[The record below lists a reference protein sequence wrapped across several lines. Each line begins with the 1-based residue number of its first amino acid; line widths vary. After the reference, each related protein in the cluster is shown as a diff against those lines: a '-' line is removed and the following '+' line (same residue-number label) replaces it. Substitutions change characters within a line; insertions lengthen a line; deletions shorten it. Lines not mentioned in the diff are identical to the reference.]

1 MVSYSS
7 INIVDVVIDE
17 IALEGLDGITLEA
30 LWQRLSL
37 RLHDPLPLSKPFME
51 QVWSICLEVD
61 GLDYYKLQTPR
72 NKLIIF
78 DRYEHIDPDL
88 GTILEPDEVPEDIY
102 SHCPI
107 DDVNAGI
114 KGSCSTYKSRK
125 QIGEYVKTL
134 SVHQAAEEFG
144 ESLVLVASQD
154 IREHALTG
162 NGVCPTLELTVMQYC
177 FLERVGRSRYQG
189 EVTQGKISLAS
200 LKEDP
205 KSLFYH
211 RKILLDHKLIT
222 KQIHHQKTGGH
233 SCNGSLL
240 HLPRFYVERKP
251 KIIYLAE
258 KVIEILKSK
267 ENCVAEYD
275 EIKKELQIENSIK
288 KLFRTNFFLKVVK
301 TDLRVPYRTVY
312 PNAEKKEWQQK
323 NNPTKEKTV
332 RVVQLQDPEMDVSEL
347 WGKDEI
353 IDDEEPY
360 ELDISQ
366 LKLNVPLLKQANR
379 IVELSGPEGISQCQ
393 LAKCLGQTKLQART
407 MLRNLVK
414 LKIVATYMND
424 VGRQRVTKFVS
435 KRFEKTSEMSKQFEQ
450 EMDKIKKLT
459 RTIDSN
465 NQSHNDSVIPKTIVE
480 PKSILKTE
488 TKCVTIENPAEA
500 ELSKRVSS
508 SDNVNVE
515 EKLNDETNSKNVD
528 DSSVTKSDT
537 REEYQI
543 RIKFRIVNQLLLK
556 YGLTKVMKKYKRTF
570 VNITERDLFSRCRKS
585 VLSQALSVKK
595 DQKSVDRMKEQV
607 LEEKSTNVLN
617 SAIIDQK
624 EVNVLCD
631 SIEVKLV
638 EQRPQH
644 RLGRPTSQI
653 IGFMEELDLNEKKNI
668 SSITYRLLRRANMII
683 EAVKEHKVID
693 DLTKLIKMINEEEDR
708 EGYDVKIDKKSI
720 VRLLQKLVKDN
731 VVKNIKLTLSNKNR
745 EKNITFICDPAIGI
759 DHSIIQSAV
768 EQAKIKFCLIGSQKV
783 RAIMQKQAKEDEES
797 AKLSVEETQGL
808 EAFNP
813 SKNTKFAPVNLKYDF
828 KAGKRYGYSP
838 KFVRMKEL
846 HLFLF
851 YSIYD
856 HPGDTT
862 VHKEI
867 QVANLR
873 NSGYQIDAKLEQE
886 MSTIYNTEVGWKMFI
901 PPLTRHAGWPLG
913 WTIMCDVLL
922 RIPLSIF
929 VKVHNVPYFI
939 PELETYLNHP
949 IRKHFLVKNLPS
961 QIRNILLMAR
971 KYIYNIH
978 ESVTRLCYIG
988 LLQFGHQKL
997 KEKDQVFI
1005 YLNRRSEITD
1015 TTSSAVGYHKVE
1027 EKEYPKTS
1035 YVFDSLQAV
1044 EKYWYDMWN
1053 TCINTCLGGRATVE
1067 GKDILLEDLN
1077 KKADMIKTAKA
1088 RNPDEAIALDI
1099 GVVPGDRKGA
1109 AGVDSAF
1116 FAHLKRNWNWGAW
1129 FSNQQ
1134 YCRGEARKKNEQQR
1148 TARLSKIKAK
1158 PLKFTEFS
1166 GLKKVTGPATQHA
1179 NEIRKKIHQ
1188 KQKIS
1193 DERRS
1198 KKQKYQL
1205 LVSQHVSR
1213 QKSFVRTVL
1222 PRKRSVRPRVRYDEV
1237 DFCALQQMDKLR
1249 VDWSPHEDNILLMCK
1264 VAMKYLCP
1272 NPRKQMINFTAVRD
1286 ILRTY
1291 STQSHNKTSRACQ
1304 RRLVYMFRKSETVNS
1319 VALGIEEIKQNFYI
1333 NKRFGGIVEKLK
1345 TKCEDPYEYEE
1356 QVIKVFKELVKY
1368 IDKRYYNLSDME
1380 SRGSVPMPK
1389 TIQEFN
1395 MVYKI
1400 KQPTHQSSLH
1410 GFTKDVRYRNEI
1422 YLATINSV
1430 IHSSM
1435 CCGKDKT
1442 SWAYELFKV
1451 YQQYPETLLRS
1462 AMTKI
1467 RSDQMVSMKKSYMC
1481 AFKKHG
1487 NYMPMSS
1494 SQYQLSTGYTYKF
1507 RTKWPYEIFHE
1518 ARHMI
1523 EKFLHW
1529 QHENQLED
1537 LGYAVPDGVDG
1548 IEAGPVTGGLVVG
1561 IHDYLTRGQL
1571 DFDIEIPDQIIMLDP
1586 RLKENDETYIRVL
1599 RRYQDILVSLDQLNL
1614 KKKQAVKTNL
1624 IDPEVEE
1631 EDELERRELED
1642 KIVKEKREKEDRDR
1656 WNYWK
1661 SRNDEISRRLEETEM
1676 KAQREKED
1684 KERSSRREAFDKK
1697 MKERKTKYA
1706 QVLQL
1711 GEENVSEAIV
1721 SEFRNPVDENA
1732 ETDTDPDENE
1742 VVDDD
1747 EDSHI
1752 IRFQDGTTI
1761 TLSKEDIESASWN
1774 SDEEDS
1780 TYFAEKSTSSLPMK
1794 QQSPPLKRSRD
1805 TTDEESSAKKRFK
1818 AEKGGASEYK
1828 HCHVPDSGIESSAN
1842 SFIKSHQIDAP
1853 LQSDGTALS
1862 TKRRIAEVDEKT
1874 RLVESPKRAHIE
1886 ESSNK
1891 TPEHANEGENIESQS
1906 EVRYSP
1912 DINGKERVADTV
1924 SAQSTNGTRVN
1935 DLIRKMYNQLG
1946 VDWGD
1951 IKIEDMNDMQKRCTR
1966 IALLLMREENDL
1978 AVTDIYHA
1986 HDYFVVN
1993 TFKIF
1998 CSLKLPHTKESRSLK
2013 YFDNMELP
2021 TDILPLEHQL
2031 IDELIGDLKKFALF
2045 PKNQVPFEDFL
2056 TTVGE
2061 QLEVIEIEDLRA
2073 VYQYLHDKREI
2084 GATNKQITSDFKST
2098 SKNRLHRALS
2108 LLTEYRLV
2116 LRSGVTTTRYI
2127 HQKFTDPWMINSI
2140 KILRLDKESLSPV
2153 SERIL
2158 LTTEKENVASATDDD
2173 CLAKSENTLPT
2184 VAEIQITGESS
2195 NVAGLDEAFL
2205 PDKIERLCGKTE
2217 GEEDATSGSD
2227 QTLDKKGVNETTGNV
2242 ATTRRM
2248 RKRTALLQ
2256 PKDIQKAAKKLDF
2269 NTVEPIKVVI
2279 KPWIRI
2285 DGVLNRRVLDRML
2298 GAVLAYCIN
2307 HPGITLSKVQKR
2319 FVPALQPFHITELV
2333 EMLHRLKCVKMKILH
2348 KPKVT
2353 LFSKPAKISL
2363 NPSTGLDSE
2372 DETIIEPDIDASLK
2386 FGMFLGNKTYSIEF
2400 LP

>member
-7 INIVDVVIDE
+7 INIVDVIIDE

-37 RLHDPLPLSKPFME
+37 RLHDPPPLSKPFME
-51 QVWSICLEVD
+51 QVWSICIEVD
-61 GLDYYKLQTPR
+61 GIDYYKLEAPR

-102 SHCPI
+102 PHCPI

-114 KGSCSTYKSRK
+114 KGSCSTYNSRK
-125 QIGEYVKTL
+125 QISEYVRALT
-134 SVHQAAEEFG
+134 VHQAAEEFG

-312 PNAEKKEWQQK
+312 PKAEKKEWQQK

-353 IDDEEPY
+353 IDDEETY
-360 ELDISQ
+360 ELDISE

-435 KRFEKTSEMSKQFEQ
+435 KRFEKTSQMSRQFEH

-459 RTIDSN
+459 RSIDTN

-480 PKSILKTE
+480 PKKIVKTE
-488 TKCVTIENPAEA
+488 SKCFTMEDPAEV
-500 ELSKRVSS
+500 ESNNGVSS
-508 SDNVNVE
+508 NDNVKVE
-515 EKLNDETNSKNVD
+515 EKPTDKNNSD
-528 DSSVTKSDT
+528 IYDSSVTKSDT
-537 REEYQI
+537 REEYQM
-543 RIKFRIVNQLLLK
+543 RIKFRIVNLLLVK
-556 YGLTKVMKKYKRTF
+556 YGLSKVTKKYKRTYI
-570 VNITERDLFSRCRKS
+570 NIAEQDLFSRYPKS
-585 VLSQALSVKK
+585 VLSQTVSVKK
-595 DQKSVDRMKEQV
+595 DQKSIERMKHRIEEQSKN
-607 LEEKSTNVLN
+607 ELN
-617 SAIIDQK
+617 SAVIDQT

-745 EKNITFICDPAIGI
+745 EKNITFICDPSIGI

-783 RAIMQKQAKEDEES
+783 RAIMQKQAKEEDES
-797 AKLSVEETQGL
+797 TKLSVEDIQGL

-856 HPGDTT
+856 HAGDTT
-862 VHKEI
+862 VPKEI

-1035 YVFDSLQAV
+1035 YFFDSLQVV

-1077 KKADMIKTAKA
+1077 KKVDMIKTAKA
-1088 RNPDEAIALDI
+1088 RNPDEAVGLDI

-1129 FSNQQ
+1129 YSNQQ
-1134 YCRGEARKKNEQQR
+1134 YCRGEERKKNEQQR

-1188 KQKIS
+1188 RQKIS

-1205 LVSQHVSR
+1205 LVSQHVTR

-1304 RRLVYMFRKSETVNS
+1304 RRLVYMFRKPETVNS

-1345 TKCEDPYEYEE
+1345 TKCEDSYEYEE
-1356 QVIKVFKELVKY
+1356 QVVKVFKELVKY

-1380 SRGSVPMPK
+1380 SRGLVPMPK

-1395 MVYKI
+1395 LVYKI

-1410 GFTKDVRYRNEI
+1410 GFTKDVRYKNEI

-1507 RTKWPYEIFHE
+1507 RTKWPYELFHE
-1518 ARHMI
+1518 ARHTI
-1523 EKFLHW
+1523 EKFLRW
-1529 QHENQLED
+1529 QYENQLEN
-1537 LGYAVPDGVDG
+1537 LGYAVPDDVDG
-1548 IEAGPVTGGLVVG
+1548 IEVGPVTGGLVVG
-1561 IHDYLTRGQL
+1561 VHDYLTRGQL

-1599 RRYQDILVSLDQLNL
+1599 RRYQDILTSLDQLSL
-1614 KKKQAVKTNL
+1614 KKKQMVKTNL

-1631 EDELERRELED
+1631 EDELERREFED

-1661 SRNDEISRRLEETEM
+1661 SRNDEISKRLEETEM

-1684 KERSSRREAFDKK
+1684 KERNLRREAFDRK
-1697 MKERKTKYA
+1697 MKERKNKYA

-1732 ETDTDPDENE
+1732 ETDTDPDEND

-1774 SDEEDS
+1774 SDEED
-1780 TYFAEKSTSSLPMK
+1780 TACFAEKTVQSLSIE
-1794 QQSPPLKRSRD
+1794 QQSPPLKRNRD
-1805 TTDEESSAKKRFK
+1805 STNEEYPDKKRFK
-1818 AEKGGASEYK
+1818 SDEDGVSEYEQ
-1828 HCHVPDSGIESSAN
+1828 CHIPDSGVESPAVSL
-1842 SFIKSHQIDAP
+1842 FISKQTDVP
-1853 LQSDGTALS
+1853 LQSNATVSL
-1862 TKRRIAEVDEKT
+1862 TKRRIDEIDEKNM
-1874 RLVESPKRAHIE
+1874 LVVQSPKRARIE

-1891 TPEHANEGENIESQS
+1891 VSEHGNEGQNIESQS
-1906 EVRYSP
+1906 EIRYSA
-1912 DINGKERVADTV
+1912 DISGRKSVVHTL
-1924 SAQSTNGTRVN
+1924 SAQSSIGTRVN
-1935 DLIRKMYNQLG
+1935 DLIKKMYCQLG

-1986 HDYFVVN
+1986 HDYFIVN

-1998 CSLKLPHTKESRSLK
+1998 CSLKLRDTKEPRSLE
-2013 YFDNMELP
+2013 YFYNMELP
-2021 TDILPLEHQL
+2021 ADILPLKQQL
-2031 IDELIGDLKKFALF
+2031 IDELIGDLKRFALF
-2045 PKNQVPFEDFL
+2045 PKDPVPFEDFL
-2056 TTVGE
+2056 NTVGD
-2061 QLEVIEIEDLRA
+2061 QLEITEIDDLRA
-2073 VYQYLHDKREI
+2073 IYQYLHDKREI
-2084 GATNKQITSDFKST
+2084 GATNKQIISNFKST
-2098 SKNRLHRALS
+2098 SKSRLHRLLS
-2108 LLTEYRLV
+2108 LLTEHRLV

-2127 HQKFTDPWMINSI
+2127 HQKFTDPWMIKSF

-2153 SERIL
+2153 SDRIISI
-2158 LTTEKENVASATDDD
+2158 TEKENVVSATSDD
-2173 CLAKSENTLPT
+2173 CLVKSENTFPS
-2184 VAEIQITGESS
+2184 VEEIQTTGESL
-2195 NVAGLDEAFL
+2195 NVADLDKVFL
-2205 PDKIERLCGKTE
+2205 LDKNERLCGQTD
-2217 GEEDATSGSD
+2217 GQEDATSGND
-2227 QTLDKKGVNETTGNV
+2227 QTPDNKDIDETTGNV
-2242 ATTRRM
+2242 QTTRRM

-2298 GAVLAYCIN
+2298 GAVLDYCIN

-2319 FVPALQPFHITELV
+2319 FVPALQPFQVTELV
-2333 EMLHRLKCVKMKILH
+2333 EMLCRLKCVKIRILR

-2353 LFSKPAKISL
+2353 LFSKPAKINL
-2363 NPSTGLDSE
+2363 KPSTGLDSE
-2372 DETIIEPDIDASLK
+2372 DEMIIEPEIDASLK
-2386 FGMFLGNKTYSIEF
+2386 FGMFLGNKTYNIDF